1 MSVVVNQ
8 CIDVLSK
15 ALTRFA
21 GEDKTR
27 LVRPS
32 EVMLIIALSDIDVEE
47 PSVQNPIKRTKGH
60 PFYRVIKQGQPYM
73 RPRKLKV
80 HPGQAMTDE
89 VSFLQVLDA
98 KLDFFQVE
106 GQAKP
111 FLMDAFARF
120 TNELNEELQNNPDFQ
135 AYIAAQVKEQAGDK
149 HPDEQ
154 KAIEVQLINENLYD
168 VTDLEIWVVAP
179 KLADRAG
186 LPPNQQDAPVKPVP
200 VLYAAG
206 KKQRQLDFAK
216 DIFQMAE

>member
-15 ALTRFA
+15 ALKRFA

-32 EVMLIIALSDIDVEE
+32 EVMLIIAISDIDVEE
-47 PSVQNPIKRTKGH
+47 PSVQNPIKRVKGH

-120 TNELNEELQNNPDFQ
+120 TNELNDELQNNPDFK
-135 AYIAAQVKEQAGDK
+135 AYIESQVKEQAGDK

-154 KAIEVQLINENLYD
+154 KAVEVQLINENLYD

-179 KLADRAG
+179 RLADRAG
-186 LPPNQQDAPVKPVP
+186 YPPNEQDSPVMPVP

-206 KKQRQLDFAK
+206 EKQRQLDFAK